1 MELIKITRYGCMS
14 CIAMEEKFD
23 KLKDLLNKYELKEIN
38 TDENLSKALT
48 YNIGEKLP
56 IYIIM
61 DNNKEVKRL
70 IGEHNIDE
78 VKEFLS

>member
-1 MELIKITRYGCMS
+1 VELIKITRYGCMS